1 MKNWPGTLGQNSN
14 MNEVIRAVLNFL
26 FILFYFP
33 CIKSHQ
39 KAQKSTKKH
48 QKHKKHKNAT
58 KQKHKNAN
66 KQTKIKNVLKRY
78 LRGEK
83 PLMRIFVL
91 PKKKQK
97 SICNGNVGPNKL
109 VKVLSALYEQKL
121 VDQNRLKI

>member
-1 MKNWPGTLGQNSN
+1 

-66 KQTKIKNVLKRY
+66 KWTKIKNVLKRY

-83 PLMRIFVL
+83 SLMRIFVL
-91 PKKKQK
+91 AKKKIEK
-97 SICNGNVGPNKL
+97 
-109 VKVLSALYEQKL
+109 YM
-121 VDQNRLKI
+121 